1 MLNQFPS
8 NSRHV
13 SRLSCEDVPIYLE
26 EFDERGFLFGIE
38 TVAYMSNL
46 GRFLRGQRNHLAEGV
61 LRLDGRLGLGHD
73 WVWGGLGQGLL
84 QLLELCGRCQS
95 AGCLTT
101 LLVTVKSP
109 LNVSSDRDDAT
120 WP

>member
-38 TVAYMSNL
+38 IVAYVSNL

-61 LRLDGRLGLGHD
+61 LQLDGRLGLGHD
-73 WVWGGLGQGLL
+73 RVWGDSVKAYFNSWSSTDTVSLPAVS
-84 QLLELCGRCQS
+84 QLSLS
-95 AGCLTT
+95 
-101 LLVTVKSP
+101 
-109 LNVSSDRDDAT
+109 
-120 WP
+120 